1 MARLV
6 TSHYVCVDGRLVHY
20 RRSGDG
26 PPVVLLH
33 ASPRSSIALV
43 PLMQACP
50 ADITVFAFDTPGC
63 GYSAPLPLG
72 RPDVPD
78 YAHAFAATLD
88 ALGIQRAPTYGTHT
102 GAAIAL
108 TFAALYP
115 ERVSQL
121 VLDGLSA
128 FCADERAAI
137 LAGYLP
143 PFTPHV
149 DGTHLSMALGSR
161 ARSIHFLSVE
171 SPWCRRAPSNGISFG
186 TAVARSGTRSRSPR
200 VTTTAPLIQQ
210 RSRSSLNAGSRTCG
224 CPPVLARDTM
234 TCYSGI
240 SNVLAHYRQVLN

>member
-88 ALGIQRAPTYGTHT
+88 ALGIQCAPTYGTHT

-149 DGTHLSMALGSR
+149 DGTHLAWLWVACAINTFSFRGITVVPAR
-161 ARSIHFLSVE
+161 AFERHFLRHCSCTKWH
-171 SPWCRRAPSNGISFG
+171 SICSQ
-186 TAVARSGTRSRSPR
+186 R